1 MAYSAH
7 IRNERT
13 LTVLHLIDAGATTI
27 PAIVAAAAADGRLD
41 DRAVRWI
48 MSDLKR
54 RGIIDSTGKAGTG
67 RPAVYALTMPLEEAV
82 ELVRPKTAKAWGA
95 DALTQ
100 AWAMPVA
107 LPEGKARVVERGGW
121 A

>member
-1 MAYSAH
+1 MAYAHH

-13 LTVLHLIDAGATTI
+13 VTVLHLIDAGAHTI
-27 PAIVAAAAADGRLD
+27 PAIVAAAAHDGRLD

-48 MSDLKR
+48 VSDLKR
-54 RGIIDSTGKAGTG
+54 KGVIDSTSKACTG
-67 RPAVYALTMPLEEAV
+67 RPAVYALTMPLAEAV
-82 ELVRPKTAKAWGA
+82 ELVSPKVKAWGA
-95 DALTQ
+95 DALTA

-107 LPEGKARVVERGGW
+107 LPEGTARVIDRGGW

>member
-41 DRAVRWI
+41 DRAVRWTQWSTAVCGG
-48 MSDLKR
+48 SDPTATLGCQKKGGLR
-54 RGIIDSTGKAGTG
+54 YERLI
-67 RPAVYALTMPLEEAV
+67 AVAAC
-82 ELVRPKTAKAWGA
+82 
-95 DALTQ
+95 
-100 AWAMPVA
+100 
-107 LPEGKARVVERGGW
+107 
-121 A
+121 